1 MHLFSLRKKV
11 VKNISAIEILS
22 LILQYL
28 DGENSQREDVTE
40 GKEGKLTTNQRQEY
54 EKEPGSR

>member
-11 VKNISAIEILS
+11 AKNISAIEILS

-28 DGENSQREDVTE
+28 DGENSQREDATE
-40 GKEGKLTTNQRQEY
+40 GKERKLTTNQRQEY